1 MEEQETTLE
10 MAERH
15 VHEMTARVA
24 RQRELLAEMI
34 RDNHPRAAQMAQV
47 VLDTMIT
54 TLDLAIEHRDCL
66 RSQGGRSCRTNPVA
80 PFA

>member
-24 RQRELLAEMI
+24 RQRELLV
-34 RDNHPRAAQMAQV
+34 P
-47 VLDTMIT
+47 L
-54 TLDLAIEHRDCL
+54 HRDFDRLSRLL
-66 RSQGGRSCRTNPVA
+66 RCI
-80 PFA
+80 